1 MRGLRPLVALVV
13 VAVATTGG
21 RVLAHHSFAST
32 YVEDH
37 TVAVEADVIQLV
49 YRNPHA
55 LLYVVAR
62 DGNRQAQKWTVEW
75 ESRGAL
81 DHQGVTPITLKAG
94 DRVVITGNPSRDSG
108 DRWMRALKIVRPKD
122 GWRWSAALPMR

>member
-1 MRGLRPLVALVV
+1 MKGLRPLVALVI
-13 VAVATTGG
+13 VAVASTGG
-21 RVLAHHSFAST
+21 RLVAHHAFASA
-32 YVEDH
+32 YVEDR
-37 TVAVEADVIQLV
+37 TVAVEADVVQLV

-62 DGNRQAQKWTVEW
+62 DASRQGQKWTVEW

-94 DRVVITGNPSRDSG
+94 DRVVVTGNPSRDSG
-108 DRWMRALKIVRPKD
+108 DHWMRALKIVRPRD
-122 GWRWSAALPMR
+122 GWRWSALGPMR